1 MATIERYQTK
11 SGATLY
17 AVRYRKPDNKQT
29 WKRGF
34 ATKRDAQEFA
44 NTVEVDKLRGQY
56 ISPVLG
62 KTTIGEL
69 GPAWLERQR
78 GHLKPSVFLNEESV
92 WRVWVEPRWATTRIA
107 DIRFSEVQAWV
118 AELAARR
125 SASTVVGI
133 YSTLARI
140 LDDCVRDR
148 MLVSNPARGVKLPKR
163 PPRHNTYLTASQLN
177 RLADEAGRYRSLVLL
192 LGMGGLRWVR
202 RSR

>member
-34 ATKRDAQEFA
+34 ATKREAAEFA

-92 WRVWVEPRWATTRIA
+92 WRVWVEPRWATTRHRRHPLQRGAGVGCRVIRTPERIDSHWHLLDARA
-107 DIRFSEVQAWV
+107 D
-118 AELAARR
+118 
-125 SASTVVGI
+125 
-133 YSTLARI
+133 
-140 LDDCVRDR
+140 
-148 MLVSNPARGVKLPKR
+148 
-163 PPRHNTYLTASQLN
+163 
-177 RLADEAGRYRSLVLL
+177 
-192 LGMGGLRWVR
+192 
-202 RSR
+202 SR